1 MRHKETSL
9 NSVVVLRNKKK
20 NGKTKKIR
28 NRQEIQFEQ
37 KYEIEQTRS
46 NLELHYQH

>member
-20 NGKTKKIR
+20 WKNKEDKK
-28 NRQEIQFEQ
+28 QTGDTVEQ